1 LENIY
6 DSLKNR
12 FQRNLERT
20 REIERPVE
28 VFANKLWPWSASR
41 LILLIGILAVLDYLS
56 TYAFLNSGNKQVV
69 EGGLLAGWALQTGGY
84 LKLLVVDFL
93 AVGSLIGMALGMRSL
108 YTKLGFQELGRTAL
122 IFLLTPYL
130 ITIFAVVFNNIFWA
144 LI

>member
-1 LENIY
+1 LENFY

-28 VFANKLWPWSASR
+28 VFANKLWPWSTSR

-69 EGGLLAGWALQTGGY
+69 EGGLLAGWALYTGGY
-84 LKLLVVDFL
+84 LKLLLVDFL
-93 AVGSLIGMALGMRSL
+93 AVGSLIAIALGLRSL

-130 ITIFAVVFNNIFWA
+130 VTVMAVVFNNIFWS